1 MAAGAVFPIATPI
14 TPTIFKRRHGFFATE
29 FRRKLCALSES
40 GKKLSAHGS
49 RHHNGAQRP
58 GGRFVK
64 RPVVQIEISRGKH
77 ARTFLAII
85 DSGADNIILPA
96 YIAELFGIDRG
107 ACRSYS
113 VMGISL
119 ESTPGFI
126 AELDFHLQNHSDV
139 FTAPVVFI
147 DKDVPPLLGQE
158 GFFDNYRIKFEKDHD
173 TFEIASPPRR

>member
-1 MAAGAVFPIATPI
+1 VKYKYTVV
-14 TPTIFKRRHGFFATE
+14 
-29 FRRKLCALSES
+29 S
-40 GKKLSAHGS
+40 
-49 RHHNGAQRP
+49 GAQTL

-77 ARTFLAII
+77 ARTFLAIV

-96 YIAELFGIDRG
+96 YIAELYGIDTS
-107 ACRSYS
+107 ACPRYS

-119 ESTPGFI
+119 ESTPGFV
-126 AELDFHLQNHSDV
+126 AELDFRLQMHSEV

-158 GFFDNYRIKFEKDHD
+158 GFFDTYRIKFEKDHD
-173 TFEIASPPRR
+173 TFEVTSPPRR

>member
-1 MAAGAVFPIATPI
+1 VKYKYTVV
-14 TPTIFKRRHGFFATE
+14 
-29 FRRKLCALSES
+29 S
-40 GKKLSAHGS
+40 
-49 RHHNGAQRP
+49 GAQTV

-64 RPVVQIEISRGKH
+64 RPVMQIEISRGKRS
-77 ARTFLAII
+77 RTFLAII
-85 DSGADNIILPA
+85 DSGADSIILPA
-96 YIAELFGIDRG
+96 YIAELFGIDKT

-126 AELDFHLQNHSDV
+126 AELDFRLQNHSEV

-147 DKDVPPLLGQE
+147 DKKVPPLPGQE
-158 GFFDNYRIKFEKDHD
+158 CFFDNYRIKFEKDHD

>member
-1 MAAGAVFPIATPI
+1 MKYKYTVV
-14 TPTIFKRRHGFFATE
+14 
-29 FRRKLCALSES
+29 S
-40 GKKLSAHGS
+40 
-49 RHHNGAQRP
+49 GAQTVA
-58 GGRFVK
+58 GRFVK

-85 DSGADNIILPA
+85 DSGADNIILPG
-96 YIAELFGIDRG
+96 YIAELFGIDRSV
-107 ACRSYS
+107 CRSYS

-119 ESTPGFI
+119 ENTPGFV
-126 AELDFHLQNHSDV
+126 AELDFRLHNHSEV